1 MKGAPGFD
9 AAGWAT
15 VMLPTGT
22 PTALINRISTD
33 VQMVLREAAL
43 RDKIIERGSIPDP
56 RTPTETAEFIRTE
69 IEKWS
74 RVAKLANVRLDQ

>member
-1 MKGAPGFD
+1 
-9 AAGWAT
+9 
-15 VMLPTGT
+15 
-22 PTALINRISTD
+22 
-33 VQMVLREAAL
+33 MVLREAAL

-56 RTPTETAEFIRTE
+56 RTPAETAEFIRTE